1 MFSGFSGLQSVRSC
15 SRALLFPALALGL
28 VLPFVGCG
36 SSTDIDSIAISP
48 ETVSLATG
56 ATAQLTAI
64 GTIGHGQHPSTT
76 VNVTS
81 LATWRSSV
89 SGVATVSSTGE
100 VVALS
105 AGVTTITASIKGF
118 TGLLTSNVATITVT
132 GGGSAGEPLVSLTII
147 PGTQA
152 VASVNDTTQFI
163 AIATT
168 STGTTE
174 DLTGKVTWSSSSA
187 NVAKISAGGLAT
199 GLGQG
204 TTTITAIAS
213 NPDKTVVT
221 GTANLTVIAG
231 ASEPF
236 TAINI
241 SPGTQSLSA
250 TGQTGQFIALGTAG
264 GSGLNEDV
272 TNSPRV
278 KWTSSVPSIATVAT
292 YPAPS
297 AGLVTGVSAGT
308 TTITAKLTNP
318 DGSTVTSTSTVTVS
332 TTSAPEPLLSLQIIP
347 KDVTVGNL
355 LDTGQFIAIGTFS
368 TAPTVQDLTNSPNL
382 TWVSSFPTIFPINTT
397 GVAGAPAGVITAFG
411 SGTAVVIAEAK
422 NPDGSIVTATATF
435 NCPLVLPNPPQT
447 PGSCYPGSETPSLL
461 ATLTVFN
468 TGVNTKDWLVEA
480 DSATGTKNVLHC
492 GPGSSKAGLGGSVC
506 VATYPVGTLVTLTA
520 PAGTGNFGGWSS
532 NCTSTGTVTSAGPNS
547 CTVKLSTNDT
557 VGAIIN

>member
-1 MFSGFSGLQSVRSC
+1 MFSGFSGLRSVRSC
-15 SRALLFPALALGL
+15 TRALGL
-28 VLPFVGCG
+28 LGLASAMVLPFVGCG
-36 SSTDIDSIAISP
+36 SSTDIDSVQISP
-48 ETVSLATG
+48 TSLSLAKG

-105 AGVTTITASIKGF
+105 AGTTTITASIKGF
-118 TGLLTSNVATITVT
+118 TGLLVSNDSTVTVT
-132 GGGSAGEPLVSLTII
+132 GGGSAGEPLVSLSVI
-147 PGTQA
+147 PGTQSM
-152 VASVNDTTQFI
+152 ASPNQKTQFI

-168 STGTTE
+168 SSGTTE
-174 DLTGKVTWSSSSA
+174 DLSGLVTWSSSAA
-187 NVAKISAGGLAT
+187 NVAKITSGGLAT

-221 GTANLTVIAG
+221 GSASLTVTGG

-241 SPGTQSLSA
+241 SPGTQALSA

-264 GSGLNEDV
+264 MSGLNQDV
-272 TNSPRV
+272 TNSAQV

-292 YPAPS
+292 YPAASP
-297 AGLVTGVSAGT
+297 GLVTGVSAGT

-318 DGSTVTSTSTVTVS
+318 DGTSLTSTSTVTVS

-347 KDVTVGNL
+347 TDVTVGNL

-382 TWVSSFPTIFPINTT
+382 TWISSFPTIFPINNT
-397 GVAGAPAGVITAFG
+397 GVAGAPAGVITAYG
-411 SGTAVVIAEAK
+411 DGTAVVIAEAR
-422 NPDGSIVTATATF
+422 NPDGSIVSATATF
-435 NCPLVLPNPPQT
+435 NCPLVLPNPPNT
-447 PGSCYPGSETPSLL
+447 PGSCYPGSEAPSLL

-468 TGVNTKDWLVEA
+468 TGINTKDWLVEA

-520 PAGTGNFGGWSS
+520 PAGTGKFGGWSS
-532 NCTSTGTVTSAGPNS
+532 NCTSTGTVTAAGPNS
-547 CTVKLSTNDT
+547 CTVKLATNDT
-557 VGAIIN
+557 VGAIFN